1 MRTRIEV
8 MERFDYWKI
17 LQVLYLF
24 LDQLQNGACRC
35 IIAKLLAEKN
45 TEVDL
50 SMPLYYSQIT

>member
-24 LDQLQNGACRC
+24 LDQLQNGACRY
-35 IIAKLLAEKN
+35 IIANLLAEKIQKLTSACPCVA
-45 TEVDL
+45 TE
-50 SMPLYYSQIT
+50 

>member
-24 LDQLQNGACRC
+24 LDQLQNGACRY

-50 SMPLYYSQIT
+50 SMSLYYSQIT

>member
-17 LQVLYLF
+17 LQMLYLF

-35 IIAKLLAEKN
+35 IIAKLLAEK
-45 TEVDL
+45 
-50 SMPLYYSQIT
+50 I